1 MGMMPVTEVLQ
12 WQRRWRYQ
20 AMKAPANHYV
30 GDPQGS
36 DITGGPVNAKGLAD
50 IGGVVAVDT
59 CLNCNTPIVE

>member
-1 MGMMPVTEVLQ
+1 
-12 WQRRWRYQ
+12 
-20 AMKAPANHYV
+20 MKDPANHYV

-36 DITGGPVNAKGLAD
+36 DIIGGPVNAKGLAD